1 MTLIVTKEI
10 AKALGCCGNGY
21 VTFENRLGDR
31 PNMPYQ
37 ELINIAFEMD
47 KIAPEDKYVY
57 WATSLPNTYQFHLM
71 QGAFT
76 VVDKYQ
82 VFNHKT
88 GQHEPFSTLEEAKA
102 RQQQIIDEFIQE
114 HKDKFSINQEILVND
129 GKDAMWAP
137 LEEIQKAL

>member
-31 PNMPYQ
+31 PSMPYQ

-47 KIAPEDKYVY
+47 KIAPEDKYVF
-57 WATSLPNTYQFHLM
+57 WATYLRTDYKFYLM

-76 VVDKYQ
+76 MVDKYQ

-88 GQHEPFSTLEEAKA
+88 GQHEPFNTLAEAQA
-102 RQQQIIDEFIQE
+102 RKQQLIDEFIEE
-114 HKDKFSINQEILVND
+114 HKSWFHINQEILVND
-129 GKDAMWAP
+129 GQDAMWVP
-137 LEEIQKAL
+137 LEDLPPA